1 MSEAPQGH
9 FLLGVGSIKPLLLQ
23 LVASRVFIKLHG
35 EKHTDYRAKNLHPA
49 GPIHASETGTQQ
61 KDIQKTLLST
71 YIPFLYLNLTTT
83 YHMFSLSSFMAT
95 KRFTKFGEMSV
106 LYRLYWLK

>member
-1 MSEAPQGH
+1 MSEPPPGH

-23 LVASRVFIKLHG
+23 LVTNRVFIKLHG
-35 EKHTDYRAKNLHPA
+35 EKHTDYRAESLHPA
-49 GPIHASETGTQQ
+49 GPIHASETGTQH

-71 YIPFLYLNLTTT
+71 YIPFLYLNLTIT

-95 KRFTKFGEMSV
+95 KKV
-106 LYRLYWLK
+106 H